1 MTTAKYSNRQLYA
14 HTFKRA
20 FFSSFGVA
28 LICLLVMI
36 LLIPVS
42 TSIIPDYSIFNLDY
56 THNQMKYRFFYES
69 LRPLVNGM
77 AVPSGITTALML
89 FRFMLVRRSSDAYF
103 ALGIKREKLL
113 ILHSLAGIIQLFFV
127 VVIPMLISMIMNI
140 KAFGELGYTPEI
152 TAGFR
157 YMSAGLFTL
166 ALVGFGITALVCC
179 MVGTMTEAGLFALI
193 IAAGPSI
200 ILYGINALTKNLLFG
215 NAFGTSTSTGTA
227 QVSQSLLDKLDFLNP
242 ILFFFSTS
250 EHYNMQSER
259 FDGYVLPGMQWSRI
273 IGWLIVFVVIMVLAG
288 LALKKRKAEISGV
301 SGKSRIFRFVI
312 TFLLSFLGFSLTLS
326 FAYPAGMKL
335 AVLAAVAAF
344 LVIYVIA
351 ELLQVHSI
359 RKALWKLP
367 IQLGITVIATVIL
380 CTGGLGYSSSI
391 PELKDIESAKI
402 SYVGSPNYLSGQPGG
417 MGDGAQYYISSTY
430 TYTDTSDIET
440 LMNLHKELIKAG
452 KGKLALSSLNFS
464 STFVPYDITVSY
476 QLKNG
481 SQITRYYDRTTYQV
495 LEDMLAMD
503 DTDMVKASMQQT
515 ITNGDGLY
523 YAAGAYKSGT
533 IYLSNS
539 WYTNPS
545 KLSIDSSQRQE
556 LLSCIAEDVANQSV
570 EERYF
575 PKEDAVGIIMFSLSG
590 DSDSL
595 QFGYNFDNAVVYLT
609 PEFTNTLQFF
619 KDAGLSY
626 CFDFEDEIESITLQ
640 AFNPYVSKVNT
651 MVRPSSAFFMG
662 YTTGYSGEYIQVKD
676 FGGDLELTEPEEISE
691 ISGLLQN
698 NYFMSGGGYLACV
711 KIKGK
716 EQYVYKFLPVQDAP
730 DDIKNK
736 FQ

>member
-1 MTTAKYSNRQLYA
+1 MTTAKYSNRQLYT

-20 FFSSFGVA
+20 FLSSLGIA
-28 LICLLVMI
+28 LICLLIMI

-42 TSIIPDYSIFNLDY
+42 TSIVPDYSIFNLDY
-56 THNQMKYRFFYES
+56 THHQMKYRFFYES

-77 AVPSGITTALML
+77 AVLSGITTALML

-103 ALGIKREKLL
+103 ALGVKREKLL
-113 ILHSLAGIIQLFFV
+113 ILHSIAGIIQLFFV
-127 VVIPMLISMIMNI
+127 FVIPMLISMIMNI
-140 KAFGELGYTPEI
+140 KAFGELGYTHTI
-152 TAGFR
+152 IAGFQ
-157 YMSAGLFTL
+157 YMSIGLFTL

-179 MVGTMTEAGLFALI
+179 MVGTMMEAGLFALI

-200 ILYGINALTKNLLFG
+200 ILYGVNALTKNLLFG
-215 NAFGTSTSTGTA
+215 NAFGISASTGS
-227 QVSQSLLDKLDFLNP
+227 QEVSQSLLDKLDFLNP
-242 ILFFFSTS
+242 ILFFYSTS
-250 EHYNMQSER
+250 EHYNTQSER
-259 FDGYVLPGMQWSRI
+259 FDGYILPDMQWLRI
-273 IGWLIVFVVIMVLAG
+273 IGWLIMFVIIMVLAE

-301 SGKSRIFRFVI
+301 SGKSRVFHFII
-312 TFLLSFLGFSLTLS
+312 TFLLSFLGFSLVLS

-359 RKALWKLP
+359 KKAVWQLP
-367 IQLGITVIATVIL
+367 VQLGITVIATVIL
-380 CTGGLGYSSSI
+380 CTGGVGYSSRV
-391 PELKDIESAKI
+391 PQLAEIESAKI

-417 MGDGAQYYISSTY
+417 MGDGRQYYISSAY
-430 TYTDTSDIET
+430 TFTDSSDIDT
-440 LMNLHKELIKAG
+440 LIKLHKELIKAG
-452 KGKLALSSLNFS
+452 KGKLALSSLDFS

-476 QLKNG
+476 QLEDG

-495 LEDMLAMD
+495 LEDMLALD
-503 DTDMVKASMQQT
+503 DTDMVRTSMQQT
-515 ITNGDGLY
+515 ITNGDSLY
-523 YAAGAYKSGT
+523 YASGAYKSGT
-533 IYLSNS
+533 VYLSNS
-539 WYTNPS
+539 WYTNPR
-545 KLSIDSSQRQE
+545 KLSIDSSKRQE

-595 QFGYNFDNAVVYLT
+595 QFGYNFDNAVIYLT
-609 PEFTNTLQFF
+609 PEFTNTLQFY
-619 KDAGLSY
+619 KDEGLSY
-626 CFDFEDEIESITLQ
+626 CFNFEDEIESITLQ

-651 MVRPSSAFFMG
+651 MVQPGSAFFMG
-662 YTTGYSGEYIQVKD
+662 YTTEYSDEYIQVKD
-676 FGGDLELTEPEEISE
+676 FGKDLELTEPEDINE

-698 NYFMSGGGYLACV
+698 NYFMSRGGYLACV

-716 EQYVYKFLPVQDAP
+716 EQYVYKFLPAQDAP

-736 FQ
+736 IQ